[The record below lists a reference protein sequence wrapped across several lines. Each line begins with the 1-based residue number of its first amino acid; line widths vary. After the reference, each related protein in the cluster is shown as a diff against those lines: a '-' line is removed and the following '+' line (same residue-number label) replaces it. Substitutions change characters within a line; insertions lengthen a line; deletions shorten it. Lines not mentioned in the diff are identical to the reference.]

1 MDSDTPTLCFHPT
14 ARACLI
20 QVTRADRVP
29 LETRRETAAR
39 LGVSEDTI
47 DRMIRAERLPAYRVA
62 GSIRI
67 DGRGYAGREPWA
79 T

>member
-1 MDSDTPTLCFHPT
+1 MDSDTPTLRFHPT
-14 ARACLI
+14 ARACLMR
-20 QVTRADRVP
+20 VRRADLAP
-29 LETRRETAAR
+29 LETRRHAAAR

-47 DRMIRAERLPAYRVA
+47 DRMIRAERVPAYRVA

-67 DGRGYAGREPWA
+67 DGRARAGQEPWA

>member
-1 MDSDTPTLCFHPT
+1 MDTDTPTLRFHPT
-14 ARACLI
+14 ARACLM
-20 QVTRADRVP
+20 QVRRADLAP
-29 LETRRETAAR
+29 LETRRQAATR

-67 DGRGYAGREPWA
+67 GGRGYAGREPWA